1 MKRIQQKYI
10 INAPL
15 AKVWQALVDPSLIED
30 WGGGPAKMGDQ
41 AGFEFE
47 LWGGD
52 IYGKNIEVV
61 PQSKLVQEW
70 TAGEWNQP
78 SKVTLTLSGKG
89 NKTTVELLHEDVPD
103 GETLEFEDGWKTNY
117 LGPLKEYAE
126 NFL

>member
-1 MKRIQQKYI
+1 MKSIQQKYI

-70 TAGEWNQP
+70 TAGAWNQP
-78 SKVTLTLSGKG
+78 SKVTLTLAGKG

>member
-1 MKRIQQKYI
+1 
-10 INAPL
+10 
-15 AKVWQALVDPSLIED
+15 
-30 WGGGPAKMGDQ
+30 MGDQ

>member
-1 MKRIQQKYI
+1 MKTIKQSYKI
-10 INAPL
+10 KSPIE
-15 AKVWQALVDPSLIED
+15 KVWQALVDPSLIED